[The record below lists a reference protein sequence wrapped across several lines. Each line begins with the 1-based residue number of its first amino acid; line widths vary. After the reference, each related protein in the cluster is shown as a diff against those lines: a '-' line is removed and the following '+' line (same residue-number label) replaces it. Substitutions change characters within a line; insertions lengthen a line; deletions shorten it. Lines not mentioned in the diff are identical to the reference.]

1 MLCIN
6 LLSKRRGY
14 LYKVSKVQ
22 WAYLGRTTLSVL
34 SSERTDPHPDS
45 RVATAVSRVRLC
57 RLASAETECRR
68 VRCDRARGASHARRL
83 D

>member
-22 WAYLGRTTLSVL
+22 WAPVCEVYC
-34 SSERTDPHPDS
+34 SERTDPHPDS
-45 RVATAVSRVRLC
+45 RVATAVSRVRPSVW
-57 RLASAETECRR
+57 RLHRPEDPS
-68 VRCDRARGASHARRL
+68 RAVHARREMRRP
-83 D
+83 DY